1 MFGFTKEEL
10 KLLRSLR
17 TPVQVQDFLDTL
29 PMNFGEQGDTLMSP
43 RRVMRERKA
52 HCMEG
57 ALLAAAA
64 FWAHGRKPLLLDLRA
79 TEIGRAS
86 CRERV

>member
-1 MFGFTKEEL
+1 MFVPSMFGFTKEEL

-57 ALLAAAA
+57 ALLAAA
-64 FWAHGRKPLLLDLRA
+64 
-79 TEIGRAS
+79 
-86 CRERV
+86 V